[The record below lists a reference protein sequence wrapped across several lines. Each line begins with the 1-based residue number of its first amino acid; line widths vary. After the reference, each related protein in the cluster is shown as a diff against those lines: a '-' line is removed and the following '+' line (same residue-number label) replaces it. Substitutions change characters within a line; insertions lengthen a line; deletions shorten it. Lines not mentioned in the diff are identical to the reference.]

1 MVIVCITLKLVK
13 VLRSQ
18 KDKIIYNAVIGVGPN
33 SEKQLGKGVKAQ
45 YGKAIDGFDVASCQF
60 ALHYFFQDQVTL
72 KGFMQNLSENTK
84 VGGYFIGT
92 CYDGSAL
99 FNRFQTLNM
108 GESLTISDDG
118 DKLLEITKQY
128 DKTSFNNDS
137 SCLGYG
143 IDVLAETINKKFR
156 EYLVNFNYLTR
167 VIENYGFV
175 KLTPEECK
183 DIGMPSS
190 VDNFS
195 TLHRKML
202 HEIMTSK
209 GTKKFGKADL
219 MSSNETEI
227 SFLNKFFIFKK
238 IKNVDTKRVVLES
251 TESEVDEDVQ
261 EEKGI
266 IKLKKKK

>member
-1 MVIVCITLKLVK
+1 
-13 VLRSQ
+13 
-18 KDKIIYNAVIGVGPN
+18 
-33 SEKQLGKGVKAQ
+33 
-45 YGKAIDGFDVASCQF
+45 
-60 ALHYFFQDQVTL
+60 
-72 KGFMQNLSENTK
+72 
-84 VGGYFIGT
+84 
-92 CYDGSAL
+92 
-99 FNRFQTLNM
+99 M
-108 GESLTISDDG
+108 GESLTITDDG
-118 DKLLEITKQY
+118 DTLLEITKQY

-137 SCLGYG
+137 SCLGYA

-183 DIGMPSS
+183 DIDMPSS

-195 TLHRKML
+195 KLHRKML
-202 HEIMTSK
+202 NEIMTSK
-209 GTKKFGKADL
+209 GEKKYGKAKF

-227 SFLNKFFIFKK
+227 SFLNKYFIFKK
-238 IKNVDTKRVVLES
+238 IKDVDTKKIVLDTQE
-251 TESEVDEDVQ
+251 TETDVDDQ